1 MNKWAPL
8 VVLSL
13 AQFLMVLDQAVMNVS
28 ISQLVEDFG
37 TTVTTIQGVITFY
50 SLTMAMLMVTGGK
63 VGDIL
68 GRRRTF
74 VIGLAVYATGSA
86 LTAVSW
92 SVGSLLVGWSILEG
106 VGAAL
111 VLPALVALV
120 AANYEGRDRVTAFG
134 VIGGVAGVGIAIGPI
149 VGGYFT
155 SNLSWR
161 WVFVGEVVIAIVI
174 IASGRAVRDAPVDR
188 RPKLDVVGA
197 VLAALGLGMIVYAAL
212 QSSSWGWVR
221 PRSSPV
227 EPFGFSLT
235 PFVIAGGFVVLWLF
249 ARWQERRE
257 RSGLDPLVK
266 MSLFDVSTLR
276 AGLGSFLAQNTILL
290 GIFFTLPLYF
300 QIVLGFDALETGLRM
315 LPISIA
321 MFVTSSSGP
330 LLAQRFPPRRIV
342 QAGFLTLVAAAGLLM
357 SRIAPELDESGVTVS
372 LVLLGIGMG
381 LIASQLGNVIQSAVE
396 ADDRGEAGG
405 LQYTAQQLGSAL
417 GTALIGSIVLT
428 SLVGAFVD
436 NVAADEVVPA
446 EISDELSVRVGSGA
460 SFVASER
467 VEEVLIAAE
476 VESEVTAAIV
486 DDYEQAQLRALK
498 GGLLTSAFIALAALA
513 FTRDLPAHR
522 LGRADD
528 AEDRRAGTAPPPP

>member
-1 MNKWAPL
+1 MSKWAPL

-50 SLTMAMLMVTGGK
+50 SLTMAMLMITGGK

-111 VLPALVALV
+111 VLPALVAIV
-120 AANYEGRDRVTAFG
+120 AANYQGRDRVTAFG

-161 WVFVGEVVIAIVI
+161 WVFVGEVILAIVI
-174 IASGRAVRDAPVDR
+174 MASAGAVRDAPVDR

-221 PRSSPV
+221 PKSSPV

-235 PFVIAGGFVVLWLF
+235 PFVVAGGFVVLWSF
-249 ARWQERRE
+249 TRWQERRE

-266 MSLFDVSTLR
+266 MSLFDIATLR

-321 MFVTSSSGP
+321 MFLTSSSGP
-330 LLAQRFPPRRIV
+330 LLAQRFAPRRIV

-357 SRIAPELDESGVTVS
+357 SRIAPELDEPGVTVS

-396 ADDRGEAGG
+396 TDDRGEAGG

-436 NVAADEVVPA
+436 NVAADEAVPP
-446 EISDELSVRVGSGA
+446 EISDELEVRVGSGA
-460 SFVASER
+460 SFVASEH
-467 VEEVLIAAE
+467 VEQVLLEAE

-513 FTRDLPAHR
+513 FTRDLPARR
-522 LGRADD
+522 LGSADD
-528 AEDRRAGTAPPPP
+528 AEDRSTGTAPPPP